1 MFNVF
6 ILQWKR
12 LFKQPF
18 LVGFFLVLT
27 FVFVYFMGGAQM
39 NSTVSVPIYTEELS
53 ATEMETWLDVIND
66 DSIVFEETDYEK
78 AEEKIRMNEA
88 SFAVELKED
97 NYQFLVGRED
107 EQLSVVDQHLHQIY
121 REQSRLNEAREQF
134 PDEEIEVEEFITM
147 EKQAASATNF
157 AYDEFQ
163 LRVLI
168 GMTLY
173 FVMYSIL
180 YLQTNLVE
188 EKNTGTWDRL
198 VFSPVSKTKIYLG
211 HLLHY
216 YSVGIIQIGISFLI
230 LTNIMDINLGSNY
243 GPMLVMALAF
253 LFTIV
258 ALGMLLIGL
267 VRTSQS
273 LQVVI
278 PIVTT
283 AMAMLGGAF
292 WPLEVVSNRFL
303 VFLSDLMPIKHGL
316 YGMIDAIQR
325 NLSLTELLQPI
336 GILLLMGIL
345 FMGIGINLMERP
357 SNS

>member
-1 MFNVF
+1 MFNIF
-6 ILQWKR
+6 IFQWKR
-12 LFKQPF
+12 LFKRPF

-27 FVFVYFMGGAQM
+27 FIFVYFMGGSQM
-39 NSTVSVPIYTEELS
+39 NSQVTVPVYTEELS
-53 ATEMETWLDVIND
+53 AVEMKTWMIEINN
-66 DSIVFEETDYEK
+66 DSIVFEETDYETVVD
-78 AEEKIRMNEA
+78 EIRMNEA
-88 SFAVELKED
+88 SFAVELEED

-107 EQLSVVDQHLHQIY
+107 EQLSVVDQHLYQIY
-121 REQSRLNEAREQF
+121 NEQSRLMEAREQF
-134 PDEEIEVEEFITM
+134 PDEEIEVEPFITM
-147 EKQAASATNF
+147 EIQATSSTNF

-168 GMTLY
+168 GMTFY

-180 YLQTNLVE
+180 FLQMNLME

-198 VFSPVSKTKIYLG
+198 AFSPVSKTKIYLG

-216 YSVGIIQIGISFLI
+216 YTVGIIQIGLSFLI
-230 LTNIMDINLGSNY
+230 LTNIMAIDLGSNF
-243 GPMLVMALAF
+243 GPMFAMALAF

-258 ALGMLLIGL
+258 SLGMLLIGL
-267 VRTSQS
+267 VKTPQS
-273 LQVVI
+273 LQVVV
-278 PIVTT
+278 PMVTT

-292 WPLEVVSNRFL
+292 WPLEVVTNRFIL
-303 VFLSDLMPIKHGL
+303 FLSDLMPIKHGL
-316 YGMIDAIQR
+316 YGMIDAILR
-325 NLSLTELLQPI
+325 NDSMNELLQPI